1 MTNGELYVIIVL
13 FYIIKDSRTFFPTA
27 YDREVNAFT
36 MKKFSESQKLAIV
49 IAIAA
54 VTIIAVITA
63 AVLYIKT
70 NINRSVK
77 IAELNGAVSITRNGI
92 PVNPAAGIPL
102 KSGDVITT
110 TSESTIRVCIDGD
123 KWVSFEPNSS
133 AYINY
138 DGTVGNGS
146 TYVNVTNGAV
156 IARLDKSLPIKSVF
170 AVKTPNAV
178 VNARGTVFRTEFSLE
193 NDFQNYKDVYVT
205 TVHNIE
211 GTVALQLYDQNSQP
225 VENNMLLLTKTS
237 AQMISCKDITE
248 YLYLNQDYSAADLK
262 YHTLKE
268 LIRICSERNISFT
281 LSELNDA
288 LFRAAERLL
297 VDSTPVQT
305 TITEAEPSEV
315 TTTVTEEETQT
326 EATTEETTTTTVPE
340 TKTASEPT
348 TEETSESESETSAPE
363 TSPPETTASEE
374 PPQTSASE
382 PETLPVP
389 APVPPLPADTEMS
402 AITYFGD
409 VSGLV

>member
-1 MTNGELYVIIVL
+1 
-13 FYIIKDSRTFFPTA
+13 
-27 YDREVNAFT
+27 
-36 MKKFSESQKLAIV
+36 MKKISESQKLAIV
-49 IAIAA
+49 IALAA

-63 AVLYIKT
+63 AVLFIKI
-70 NINRSVK
+70 NVNRSVK
-77 IAELNGAVSITRNGI
+77 VADVNGVVSITRNGI

-102 KSGDVITT
+102 KSGDVISTDA
-110 TSESTIRVCIDGD
+110 ESTIRVCIDGD
-123 KWVSFEPNSS
+123 KWVSFEPNTS

-193 NDFQNYKDVYVT
+193 NDYQNYKDVYVT

-211 GTVALQLYDQNSQP
+211 GTVALQLYDLNSQP

-262 YHTLKE
+262 YYTLKE
-268 LIRICSERNISFT
+268 LIRICSERNISFS

-297 VDSTPVQT
+297 VESSPTQT
-305 TITEAEPSEV
+305 TVTETDPSEV

-326 EATTEETTTTTVPE
+326 ETTTEETTTVPE
-340 TKTASEPT
+340 TTTTTTETT
-348 TEETSESESETSAPE
+348 TEETSESQSETSAPE
-363 TSPPETTASEE
+363 TSPPETTALEE

-382 PETLPVP
+382 SETLPVP

-402 AITYFGD
+402 AVTYFGD

>member
-1 MTNGELYVIIVL
+1 
-13 FYIIKDSRTFFPTA
+13 
-27 YDREVNAFT
+27 
-36 MKKFSESQKLAIV
+36 MKKISESQKLAIV
-49 IAIAA
+49 IALAA

-63 AVLYIKT
+63 AVLFIKI
-70 NINRSVK
+70 NVNRSVK
-77 IAELNGAVSITRNGI
+77 VADVNGVVSITRNGI

-102 KSGDVITT
+102 KSGDVISTDA
-110 TSESTIRVCIDGD
+110 ESTIRVCIDGD
-123 KWVSFEPNSS
+123 KWVSFEPNTS

-156 IARLDKSLPIKSVF
+156 IARLDKTLPIKSVF

-193 NDFQNYKDVYVT
+193 NDYQNYKDVYVT

-211 GTVALQLYDQNSQP
+211 GTVALQLYDLNSQP

-262 YHTLKE
+262 YYTLKE

-297 VDSTPVQT
+297 VESSPTQT
-305 TITEAEPSEV
+305 TVTETEPSEV

-326 EATTEETTTTTVPE
+326 ETTTEETTTVPE
-340 TKTASEPT
+340 TTTTTTETT

-382 PETLPVP
+382 SETLPVP

-402 AITYFGD
+402 AVTYFGD